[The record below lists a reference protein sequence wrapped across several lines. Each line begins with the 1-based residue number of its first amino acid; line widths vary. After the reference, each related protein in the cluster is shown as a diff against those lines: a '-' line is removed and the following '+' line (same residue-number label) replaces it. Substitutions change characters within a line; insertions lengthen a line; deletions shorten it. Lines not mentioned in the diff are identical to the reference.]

1 MASHLRHL
9 DQMRDTTNIPPQSA
23 PPENPYA
30 TLNPD
35 GTSIA
40 PPSAHAGIGIYFI
53 GLAFLTL
60 FIAWLHSALRSSN
73 SSREVP
79 TASSIDGSDEEKNEM
94 TVEERRAAL
103 TNDFKA
109 NGTVMVRRTLF
120 TDWTHPPC
128 WLSSHVCH
136 GMAFFLAS
144 VGRERRHPG
153 SDRKK
158 DKSGSIIKRR
168 KGWP

>member
-1 MASHLRHL
+1 MAYHLRYL
-9 DQMRDTTNIPPQSA
+9 DQMRDTTNVPPQSSQSS
-23 PPENPYA
+23 PENPYA

-120 TDWTHPPC
+120 TDLTTPTI
-128 WLSSHVCH
+128 
-136 GMAFFLAS
+136 
-144 VGRERRHPG
+144 
-153 SDRKK
+153 D
-158 DKSGSIIKRR
+158 
-168 KGWP
+168 